1 MPRAWEKGASGGFDR
16 VAGTGRVSVSL
27 SSGPGPRDAS
37 PRRKEPRRV
46 GGLLSTPL
54 PARLGPAGSYRQAS
68 PNPTHRRSTKCPG
81 ARPGNPKLFPPDG
94 LGIGAGGGISSIGA
108 GGGIELPV

>member
-1 MPRAWEKGASGGFDR
+1 MGDH
-16 VAGTGRVSVSL
+16 L
-27 SSGPGPRDAS
+27 DAA
-37 PRRKEPRRV
+37 PPFGLV
-46 GGLLSTPL
+46 GLDHH
-54 PARLGPAGSYRQAS
+54 RQAS

-94 LGIGAGGGISSIGA
+94 LGIGAGGGISAIGA